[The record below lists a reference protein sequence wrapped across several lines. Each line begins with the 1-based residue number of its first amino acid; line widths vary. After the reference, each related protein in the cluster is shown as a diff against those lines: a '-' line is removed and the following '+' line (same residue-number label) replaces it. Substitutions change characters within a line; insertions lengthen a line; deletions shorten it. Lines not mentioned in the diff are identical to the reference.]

1 MHQCEVLVKVY
12 SDHIQEVRMCSKPF
26 TTGIRRAQADDKASV
41 MTILVGTKFF
51 RPEELRVAEEVF
63 DDALA
68 CGPDGDYQSFVAGDA
83 HKIVG
88 WICFGPTPCAAGTFD
103 IYWLVVEPESQNA
116 GVGTSL
122 VQYATAHI
130 KDCNGR
136 LIVVDT
142 SGSPRY
148 LPTRQ
153 FYEKLGYSREAC
165 IKDFYLVGDDK
176 IIYVKRI

>member
-1 MHQCEVLVKVY
+1 
-12 SDHIQEVRMCSKPF
+12 
-26 TTGIRRAQADDKASV
+26 
-41 MTILVGTKFF
+41 
-51 RPEELRVAEEVF
+51 VAEEVF
-63 DDALA
+63 DDAIA
-68 CGPDGDYQSFVAGDA
+68 CGPDGDYRSFVATDT
-83 HKIVG
+83 HKIIG

-103 IYWLVVEPESQNA
+103 IYWLAVDPESQNT

-122 VQYATAHI
+122 VQYATARI

-148 LPTRQ
+148 LPTRR
-153 FYEKLGYSREAC
+153 FYENLGYSREAC
-165 IKDFYLVGDDK
+165 IKDFYSVGDDK